1 MNMTTTTTA
10 RRHLDRAELEAGLD
24 EIRRAPKDNG
34 VLALI
39 VRRPDVEPARGPRA
53 GGRSTS
59 STASSATTGRRVAVA
74 RRRTARVTPRC
85 SST

>member
-1 MNMTTTTTA
+1 MNVTTA
-10 RRHLDRAELEAGLD
+10 AVRHLDRAELEAGLD

-39 VRRPDVEPARGPRA
+39 VRRPAVEEREVLEQAMLDLEQGLVGDNWKRARQPR
-53 GGRSTS
+53 
-59 STASSATTGRRVAVA
+59 RRPTA
-74 RRRTARVTPRC
+74 RRTPRC